1 MPQKITTIIGVGNQS
16 DTLKVMSQP
25 TLARAKSKIQAIN
38 EDVQNSEGLTE
49 DEADAAIEAGL
60 IDADQ
65 KYWWLE
71 GWQKRHRKAEEDI
84 RKGRV
89 REFDSPEAFLN
100 SLPYRY

>member
-16 DTLKVMSQP
+16 GTLKVMSQP
-25 TLARAKSKIQAIN
+25 ALASAKRKIQAIN
-38 EDVQNSEGLTE
+38 EDVLNSEGLTV

-71 GWQKRHRKAEEDI
+71 DWQERHRKAESDI
-84 RKGRV
+84 KKERIQ
-89 REFDSPEAFLN
+89 EFDSPEAFLN

>member
-25 TLARAKSKIQAIN
+25 ALASAKRKIQAIN

-71 GWQKRHRKAEEDI
+71 SCQKRHRKAEEDI